1 MSEGTVL
8 LLLGPSTGGIRA
20 HVGAL
25 ADALEVRGWAVVT
38 AGPAGVLDG
47 IRTLDHVVPVP
58 AGASPGG
65 LVRARRAMGPAA
77 AGADLVHA
85 HGLKAG
91 WVAAVSAGRL
101 PLVLSV
107 HNLVLPEVAGRA
119 TPVLRALEARLVGR
133 ADRTIAI
140 SGEVARRF
148 TGARGAGRVRT
159 VAPLGP
165 VPVVRTGGPS
175 VRARLGVPEG
185 GRLVVTVARLHP
197 QKGLHDL
204 PAAADLLRRRVDGLR
219 WAVVGAGPLR
229 GHLEGEVRR
238 SGLDDV
244 VVLTGSRQSA
254 ADELAAA
261 DVVAVTSRWESGPL
275 VVLEALT
282 LGRPVVATA
291 VGLVPDV
298 VGPGHGRI
306 VPVGDPAALA
316 AALVDVLDE
325 AGVRV
330 DEHPLGAGPRRDGG
344 GRGVGRYG
352 PDDLVPPVEAVY
364 REVLAP
370 R

>member
-1 MSEGTVL
+1 MSQGSVL

-25 ADALEVRGWAVVT
+25 AEALVARGWTVAT
-38 AGPAGVLDG
+38 AGPSGVLDG
-47 IRTLDHVVPVP
+47 IRALDHVVPVP
-58 AGASPGG
+58 AGASPVG
-65 LVRARRAMGPAA
+65 LLRARRAMAVAA

-91 WVAAVSAGRL
+91 WVAAVSPGDV
-101 PLVLSV
+101 PLVVSV
-107 HNLVLPEVAGRA
+107 HNLVLAEVSGRA
-119 TPVLRALEARLVGR
+119 TPVLRTLEAALVAR

-140 SGEVARRF
+140 SDEVARRF

-165 VPVVRTGGPS
+165 VPVVRTGGS
-175 VRARLGVPEG
+175 EVRARLGVPEG

-197 QKGLHDL
+197 QKGLSDL
-204 PAAADLLRRRVDGLR
+204 LAAADLLRRRVAGLR
-219 WAVVGAGPLR
+219 WAVVGAGPL
-229 GHLEGEVRR
+229 HDEIAEEVGLL
-238 SGLDDV
+238 GLDDV
-244 VVLTGSRQSA
+244 VVLTGARPSA

-275 VVLEALT
+275 VVLEAMA

-298 VGPGHGRI
+298 VGPADGRI
-306 VPVGDPAALA
+306 VPVGDPAAMA
-316 AALVDVLDE
+316 DALGDVLE
-325 AGVRV
+325 GGL
-330 DEHPLGAGPRRDGG
+330 PRDGG
-344 GRGVGRYG
+344 VRGVGRYG

-364 REVLAP
+364 REVLAA

>member
-1 MSEGTVL
+1 VTEARVL

-25 ADALEVRGWAVVT
+25 AEALEARGWSVAT

-47 IRTLDHVVPVP
+47 IRALDHVVPVP
-58 AGASPGG
+58 AGASPVG
-65 LVRARRAMGPAA
+65 LVRARRAMAVA
-77 AGADLVHA
+77 TAGADLVHA

-91 WVAAVSAGRL
+91 WVAAVSSSQA
-101 PLVLSV
+101 PLVVSV
-107 HNLVLPEVAGRA
+107 HNLVLAEVAGRA
-119 TPVLRALEARLVGR
+119 TPVLRTLEAALVAR
-133 ADRTIAI
+133 AERTIAI
-140 SGEVARRF
+140 SDEVARRF

-165 VPVVRTGGPS
+165 IPVVRTEAAA

-204 PAAADLLRRRVDGLR
+204 LAAADLLRRRVAGLR
-219 WAVVGAGPLR
+219 WAVVGAGPLQ
-229 GHLEGEVRR
+229 GDLEAEVRR
-238 SGLDDV
+238 LGLDDV
-244 VVLTGSRQSA
+244 VVLTGARPSA

-275 VVLEALT
+275 VVLEALA

-298 VGPGHGRI
+298 VGTGDGRI
-306 VPVGDPAALA
+306 VPVGDPAAMA
-316 AALVDVLDE
+316 AALSDVL
-325 AGVRV
+325 AGGDPPGDRRPP
-330 DEHPLGAGPRRDGG
+330 EGMRGA
-344 GRGVGRYG
+344 GRYG

-364 REVLAP
+364 REVLAA